1 MDVALAPA
9 IVQHASP
16 RACHHCGE
24 ACDADAVSTSHGE
37 FCCHGCASVF
47 AMLAAHRLN
56 AFYSGD
62 APAGVCQKTTGDRD
76 PGRFAILD
84 DPAIAA
90 RLIDVDTG
98 RIARATLSIPDIHCA
113 SCVWL
118 LEQLWRFD
126 PGIVRADVDL
136 LRRTV
141 RVEFQPQLTTLRQV
155 VEQLAALGYEPALTA
170 DATHAAARSTIR
182 RLYLQLGVAGFAF
195 GNIMLFSVPH
205 YANGGPVGRS
215 NAGNMITAS

>member
-1 MDVALAPA
+1 MDVTPHSE
-9 IVQHASP
+9 IVKHSRS
-16 RACHHCGE
+16 RACAHCGE
-24 ACDADAVSTSHGE
+24 ACDPGVVSTSHGE
-37 FCCHGCASVF
+37 FCCHGCAGVF
-47 AMLAAHRLN
+47 AVLAAHRLT

-62 APAGVCQKTTGDRD
+62 APAGVCQKPIGDRD

-84 DPAIAA
+84 DPVIAA

-98 RIARATLSIPDIHCA
+98 RIARATLSIPEIHCA

-126 PGIVRADVDL
+126 PGVVRADVDL

-141 RVEFQPQLTTLRQV
+141 RIEFQPRVTSLRRV
-155 VEQLAALGYEPALTA
+155 VEQLAALGYEPALTP
-170 DATHAAARSTIR
+170 DATHGTARSTRR

-195 GNIMLFSVPH
+195 GNIMLFSVHVSIGHSRPALSRRPR
-205 YANGGPVGRS
+205 Y
-215 NAGNMITAS
+215 